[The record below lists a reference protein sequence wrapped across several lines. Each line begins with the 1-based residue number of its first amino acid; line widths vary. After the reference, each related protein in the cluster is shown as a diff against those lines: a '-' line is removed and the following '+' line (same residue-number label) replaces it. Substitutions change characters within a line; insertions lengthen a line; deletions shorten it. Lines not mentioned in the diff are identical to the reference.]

1 MERQIV
7 AKNECIDYLVTQL
20 SLLETDSNAILQ
32 NMGSLEIKLR
42 DVTAENVM
50 LKAQTLPT
58 DRLYSSYTKS
68 VAWLFWPVLQY
79 L

>member
-1 MERQIV
+1 M

-68 VAWLFWPVLQY
+68 VA
-79 L
+79 